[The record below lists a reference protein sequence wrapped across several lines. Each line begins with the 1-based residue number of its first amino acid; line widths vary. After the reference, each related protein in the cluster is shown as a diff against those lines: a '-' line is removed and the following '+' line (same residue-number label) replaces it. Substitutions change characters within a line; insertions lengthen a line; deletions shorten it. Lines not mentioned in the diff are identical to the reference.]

1 MEVAVRI
8 LMGYRYGDF
17 CPADRIKVALQKL
30 GHEVIVAGPSSDPVV
45 QHDIKDPNLL
55 EDHHA
60 GVYYYDV
67 KEIVDR
73 WGRFDLILQV
83 EPGVYFYNL
92 EKVDIPNAAWWIDSF
107 TAENHPFVQIIG
119 GWKWVDSLDWIF
131 SAKLNHIPEY
141 YRHGIKKVSHLALA
155 YDEGIHREVS
165 EEKIYDV
172 VFCGRCDYVERT
184 LLLDILRTRYK
195 VSVGVGIYDDYCRII
210 ARGKIA
216 LNHGHIGEMNMR
228 FFELFAMGAF
238 QVCNIVH
245 GQELF
250 GFVDGVHLVNYV
262 TFRDLSAAV
271 DHYLNS
277 EVERNK
283 IAKAGQQKVLDGH
296 SYVDRAKEILAQMG
310 VS

>member
-1 MEVAVRI
+1 MRI

-17 CPADRIKVALQKL
+17 CPADRIKVAFQKS
-30 GHEVIVAGPSSDPVV
+30 GHEVVVAGPSSDPVV
-45 QHDIKDPNLL
+45 KHDIEEPDLL
-55 EDHHA
+55 EEIHA

-67 KEIVDR
+67 KKIVDE

-92 EKVDIPNAAWWIDSF
+92 EKIDIPNAAWWVDSF
-107 TAENHPFVQIIG
+107 TAENHPFVPAMG
-119 GWKWVDSLDWIF
+119 GKRWIDSLDWIF
-131 SAKLNHIPEY
+131 TAKLNHIPEY
-141 YRHGIKKVSHLALA
+141 RRHGIQKVSHLALA
-155 YDEGIHREVS
+155 YDKSIHREFS
-165 EEKIYDV
+165 EEKIWDV

-195 VSVGVGIYDDYCRII
+195 VFVGAGTYDDYCRII
-210 ARGKIA
+210 AQGKIA
-216 LNHGHIGEMNMR
+216 FNHGHVGEMNMR
-228 FFELFAMGAF
+228 FFELMAMGAF

-245 GQELF
+245 GQEAF

-262 TFRDLSAAV
+262 TFRDLSAVV

-277 EVERNK
+277 DEERK
-283 IAKAGQQKVLDGH
+283 SIAKAGQQKVLDGH
-296 SYVDRAKEILAQMG
+296 SYMDRAKEILEQMG